1 MWRSSLSGWCNSNPH
16 SLHLVLVDFP
26 FFPKR
31 PMTYDFYEL
40 IKRFF
45 IPCSLAIKNITVLG
59 SGVMGHGI
67 AQVSATA
74 GYNVVLRDIKQEFLD
89 KAMEKIKWSLDKLV
103 TKEKIS
109 SEEGATIFSRIT
121 PIVDLNDAVKDAE
134 LVIEVVPEIMD
145 LKKQVYA
152 ELDKVAKPE
161 VVFASNTSTLPIT
174 EIANTTSR
182 PDKFIGIH
190 FFNPPQLM
198 KLVEVIPGEKT
209 SQEITNL
216 TQEFVKSVNKQAV
229 LCRKDVPGFI
239 INRLFIPMVHE
250 ACYLQDRT
258 GSTLEE
264 IDSAVKFKLGFPMGI
279 FELADF
285 TGMDVIH
292 KATVEMH
299 LRDKKVIT
307 PHKTIEKMFD
317 EKKLGQ
323 KSGEGYYKYSDDKY
337 ERVEL
342 SEELAQKCNPIQL
355 VANVLNNAAWLITN
369 GASDIEEIE
378 MAARLGLGLRKPLFE
393 TAKEVGIK
401 NIVDELNNLAQIHGE
416 FYKPDP
422 LLESMV

>member
-1 MWRSSLSGWCNSNPH
+1 
-16 SLHLVLVDFP
+16 
-26 FFPKR
+26 
-31 PMTYDFYEL
+31 MTV
-40 IKRFF
+40 
-45 IPCSLAIKNITVLG
+45 KNITVLG

-103 TKEKIS
+103 SKEKIS
-109 SEEGATIFSRIT
+109 KEEGDSIFSRIT
-121 PIVDLNDAVKDAE
+121 PIVDLNEAVKNAE

-145 LKKQVYA
+145 LKKLVYA
-152 ELDKVAKPE
+152 ELDKVAGPE
-161 VVFASNTSTLPIT
+161 VIFASNTSTLPIT

-182 PDKFIGIH
+182 PEKFIGIH

-198 KLVEVIPGEKT
+198 KLVEIIPGEKT
-209 SQEITNL
+209 SQEITDL
-216 TQEFVKSVNKQAV
+216 TQEYVKSVNKQAV

-250 ACYLQDRT
+250 ACYAQDRT
-258 GSTLEE
+258 NATLEE

-299 LRDKKVIT
+299 LRDKKVIN
-307 PHKTIEKMFD
+307 PHPTIEKMFN

-337 ERVEL
+337 ERVSL
-342 SEELAQKCNPIQL
+342 SEELAEKFNPIQL
-355 VANVLNNAAWLITN
+355 VANILNNAAWLITN
-369 GASDIEEIE
+369 GASDIGEIE
-378 MAARLGLGLRKPLFE
+378 KAAQLGLGLKKPLFE
-393 TAKEVGIK
+393 TAKEIGIK
-401 NIVDELNNLAQIHGE
+401 NIVDELNNLAKEHGE

-422 LLESMV
+422 LLISMQ

>member
-1 MWRSSLSGWCNSNPH
+1 L
-16 SLHLVLVDFP
+16 
-26 FFPKR
+26 
-31 PMTYDFYEL
+31 T
-40 IKRFF
+40 
-45 IPCSLAIKNITVLG
+45 IKNITVLG

-74 GYNVVLRDIKQEFLD
+74 GYNIVLRDIKQEFLD
-89 KAMEKIKWSLDKLV
+89 KAMEKIRWSLDKLV

-109 SEEGATIFSRIT
+109 KEESDAIFSRIT

-161 VVFASNTSTLPIT
+161 VIFASNTSTLPIT

-209 SQEITNL
+209 SHEITNL
-216 TQEFVKSVNKQAV
+216 IQEFVKSINKQAV
-229 LCRKDVPGFI
+229 VCRKDVPGFI

-258 GSTLEE
+258 GATLEE

-299 LRDKKVIT
+299 LRDKKVIN
-307 PHKTIEKMFD
+307 PHKIVEKMFD
-317 EKKLGQ
+317 EKKFGQ
-323 KSGEGYYKYSDDKY
+323 KSGEGYYKYSDDRY

-369 GASDIEEIE
+369 GASDVEEIE
-378 MAARLGLGLRKPLFE
+378 KAARLGLGLKKPLFE
-393 TAKEVGIK
+393 TAKEIGIK
-401 NIVDELNNLAQIHGE
+401 NIVDELNKLAEAHGE

-422 LLESMV
+422 LLESMI

>member
-1 MWRSSLSGWCNSNPH
+1 MTKMEKYIIK
-16 SLHLVLVDFP
+16 DTE
-26 FFPKR
+26 FFHF
-31 PMTYDFYEL
+31 MTV
-40 IKRFF
+40 
-45 IPCSLAIKNITVLG
+45 KNITVLG

-103 TKEKIS
+103 SKEKIS
-109 SEEGATIFSRIT
+109 KDEGDSIFARIT
-121 PIVDLNDAVKDAE
+121 PIVDLNEAVKNAE

-145 LKKQVYA
+145 LKKSVYA
-152 ELDKVAKPE
+152 ELDKAAGPDVI
-161 VVFASNTSTLPIT
+161 FASNTSTLPIT

-182 PDKFIGIH
+182 PEKFIGIH

-209 SQEITNL
+209 AQEITDL
-216 TQEFVKSVNKQAV
+216 TQEYVKSVNKQAV

-250 ACYLQDRT
+250 ACYAQDRT
-258 GSTLEE
+258 NSTLEE

-299 LRDKKVIT
+299 LRDKKVIN
-307 PHKTIEKMFD
+307 PHPTIEKMFD

-337 ERVEL
+337 ERVAL
-342 SEELAQKCNPIQL
+342 SEELAEKFNPIQL
-355 VANVLNNAAWLITN
+355 VANILNNAAWLITN
-369 GASDIEEIE
+369 GASDIGEIE
-378 MAARLGLGLRKPLFE
+378 KAAQLGLGLKKPLFE
-393 TAKEVGIK
+393 TAKEIGIK
-401 NIVDELNNLAQIHGE
+401 NIVNELNKLAEKHGE

-422 LLESMV
+422 LLISMQ

>member
-1 MWRSSLSGWCNSNPH
+1 LN
-16 SLHLVLVDFP
+16 
-26 FFPKR
+26 
-31 PMTYDFYEL
+31 EL
-40 IKRFF
+40 IKG
-45 IPCSLAIKNITVLG
+45 ISEYGVLNIKNITVLG

-89 KAMEKIKWSLDKLV
+89 KAMEKIHWSLDKLV

-109 SEEGATIFSRIT
+109 KEEGDAIFSRIT
-121 PIVDLNDAVKDAE
+121 PVVDLNDAVKDAE

-152 ELDKVAKPE
+152 ELDKAAKPE
-161 VVFASNTSTLPIT
+161 VIFASNTSTLPIT

-209 SQEITNL
+209 AQEITEL
-216 TQEFVKSVNKQAV
+216 TQDFVRSVNKQAV

-258 GSTLEE
+258 GASLEE

-299 LRDKKVIT
+299 LRDKKVIK
-307 PHKTIEKMFD
+307 PHKTVEKMFD

-342 SEELAQKCNPIQL
+342 SEELAKKCDPIQL

-369 GASDIEEIE
+369 GASDVEEIE
-378 MAARLGLGLRKPLFE
+378 KAAKLGLGLRKPLFE
-393 TAKEVGIK
+393 TAKEIGIQ
-401 NIVDELNNLAQIHGE
+401 NIVSELNKLAQEHGE

-422 LLESMV
+422 LLESMI

>member
-1 MWRSSLSGWCNSNPH
+1 
-16 SLHLVLVDFP
+16 
-26 FFPKR
+26 
-31 PMTYDFYEL
+31 MT
-40 IKRFF
+40 
-45 IPCSLAIKNITVLG
+45 IKNITVLG

-74 GYNVVLRDIKQEFLD
+74 GYNVVLRDIEQGFLD
-89 KAMEKIKWSLDKLV
+89 KAMEKIRWSLDKLV
-103 TKEKIS
+103 NKEKIS
-109 SEEGATIFSRIT
+109 KEEGDSIFGRIK
-121 PIVDLNDAVKDAE
+121 PVVDLNEAVKDAE

-145 LKKQVYA
+145 LKKKVYA
-152 ELDKVAKPE
+152 ELDKAAKPD
-161 VVFASNTSTLPIT
+161 VIFASNTSTLPIT

-209 SQEITNL
+209 SPEITDL
-216 TQEFVKSVNKQAV
+216 TKEYVNSVNKQAV
-229 LCRKDVPGFI
+229 VCRKDVPGFI

-250 ACYLQDRT
+250 ACFVKDRT
-258 GSTLEE
+258 GATLEE
-264 IDSAVKFKLGFPMGI
+264 IDSAVKFRLGFPMGI

-292 KATVEMH
+292 KATTEMH
-299 LRDKKVIT
+299 LRDKKVIK
-307 PHKTIEKMFD
+307 PHPLVEKMFD

-337 ERVEL
+337 ERVAL
-342 SEELAQKCNPIQL
+342 SEELAEKCDPIQL
-355 VANVLNNAAWLITN
+355 VANIINNAAWLISN

-378 MAARLGLGLRKPLFE
+378 KAAQLGLGLKKPLFE
-393 TAKEVGIK
+393 TAKEIGIK
-401 NIVDELNNLAQIHGE
+401 KIVDELNKLAEEHGE

-422 LLESMV
+422 LLVSMQ

>member
-1 MWRSSLSGWCNSNPH
+1 MN
-16 SLHLVLVDFP
+16 
-26 FFPKR
+26 
-31 PMTYDFYEL
+31 EL
-40 IKRFF
+40 IKG
-45 IPCSLAIKNITVLG
+45 ISEYGVLNIKNITVLG

-89 KAMEKIKWSLDKLV
+89 KAMEKIHWSLDKLV

-109 SEEGATIFSRIT
+109 KEEGDAIFSRIT
-121 PIVDLNDAVKDAE
+121 PVVDLNDAVKDAE

-152 ELDKVAKPE
+152 ELDKAAKPE
-161 VVFASNTSTLPIT
+161 VIFASNTSTLPIT

-209 SQEITNL
+209 APEITEL
-216 TQEFVKSVNKQAV
+216 TQDFVRSVNKQAV

-258 GSTLEE
+258 GASLEE

-299 LRDKKVIT
+299 LRDKKVIN
-307 PHKTIEKMFD
+307 PHKTVERMFD

-342 SEELAQKCNPIQL
+342 SEELAKKCDPIQL

-369 GASDIEEIE
+369 GASDVEEIE
-378 MAARLGLGLRKPLFE
+378 KAAKLGLGLRKPLFE
-393 TAKEVGIK
+393 TAKEIGIQ
-401 NIVDELNNLAQIHGE
+401 NILDELNKLAQEHGE

-422 LLESMV
+422 LLESMI

>member
-1 MWRSSLSGWCNSNPH
+1 M
-16 SLHLVLVDFP
+16 LV
-26 FFPKR
+26 
-31 PMTYDFYEL
+31 
-40 IKRFF
+40 
-45 IPCSLAIKNITVLG
+45 KNITVLG

-103 TKEKIS
+103 SKEKIS
-109 SEEGATIFSRIT
+109 KEEGDSIFSRIT
-121 PIVDLNDAVKDAE
+121 PIVDLKEAVKNAE

-145 LKKQVYA
+145 LKKSVYA
-152 ELDKVAKPE
+152 ELDKVAGPE
-161 VVFASNTSTLPIT
+161 VIFASNTSTLPIT

-182 PDKFIGIH
+182 PEKFIGIH

-209 SQEITNL
+209 SQEITDL
-216 TQEFVKSVNKQAV
+216 TQEYVKSVNKQSV

-250 ACYLQDRT
+250 ACYAQDRT
-258 GSTLEE
+258 NATLEE

-299 LRDKKVIT
+299 LRDKKVIN
-307 PHKTIEKMFD
+307 PHPTVEKMFD
-317 EKKLGQ
+317 GKKLGQ

-337 ERVEL
+337 ERVAL
-342 SEELAQKCNPIQL
+342 SEQLAEKFNPIQL
-355 VANVLNNAAWLITN
+355 VANILNNAAWLITN
-369 GASDIEEIE
+369 GASDIGEIE
-378 MAARLGLGLRKPLFE
+378 KAAQLGLGLKKPLFE
-393 TAKEVGIK
+393 TAKEIGIK
-401 NIVDELNNLAQIHGE
+401 NIVDELNKLAEKYGE

-422 LLESMV
+422 LLISMQ

>member
-1 MWRSSLSGWCNSNPH
+1 MR
-16 SLHLVLVDFP
+16 V
-26 FFPKR
+26 
-31 PMTYDFYEL
+31 
-40 IKRFF
+40 
-45 IPCSLAIKNITVLG
+45 KNITVLG

-103 TKEKIS
+103 SKEKIS
-109 SEEGATIFSRIT
+109 KEEGDSIFSRII
-121 PIVDLNDAVKDAE
+121 PIVDLNEAVKNAE
-134 LVIEVVPEIMD
+134 LVIEVVPEIME
-145 LKKQVYA
+145 LKKLVYA
-152 ELDKVAKPE
+152 ELDKVAGPE
-161 VVFASNTSTLPIT
+161 VIFASNTSTLPIT

-182 PDKFIGIH
+182 PEKFIGIH

-198 KLVEVIPGEKT
+198 KLVEIIPGEKT
-209 SQEITNL
+209 SQEITDL
-216 TQEFVKSVNKQAV
+216 TQEYVKSVNKQAV

-250 ACYLQDRT
+250 ACYAQDRT
-258 GSTLEE
+258 NATLEE

-299 LRDKKVIT
+299 LRDKKVIN
-307 PHKTIEKMFD
+307 PHPTIEKMFD
-317 EKKLGQ
+317 ERKLGQ

-337 ERVEL
+337 ERVSL
-342 SEELAQKCNPIQL
+342 SEELAEKFNPIQL
-355 VANVLNNAAWLITN
+355 VANILNNAAWLITN
-369 GASDIEEIE
+369 GASDIGEIE
-378 MAARLGLGLRKPLFE
+378 KAAQLGLGLKKPLFE
-393 TAKEVGIK
+393 TAKEIGIK
-401 NIVDELNNLAQIHGE
+401 NIIDELNELAEKHGE

-422 LLESMV
+422 LLISMQ

>member
-1 MWRSSLSGWCNSNPH
+1 
-16 SLHLVLVDFP
+16 
-26 FFPKR
+26 
-31 PMTYDFYEL
+31 MTV
-40 IKRFF
+40 
-45 IPCSLAIKNITVLG
+45 KNITVLG

-103 TKEKIS
+103 SKEKIS
-109 SEEGATIFSRIT
+109 KEEGESIFSRIT
-121 PIVDLNDAVKDAE
+121 PIVDLNEAVKNAE

-145 LKKQVYA
+145 LKKSVYA
-152 ELDKVAKPE
+152 ELDKVAGPE
-161 VVFASNTSTLPIT
+161 VIFASNTSTLPIT

-182 PDKFIGIH
+182 PEKFIGIH

-209 SQEITNL
+209 SQEITDL
-216 TQEFVKSVNKQAV
+216 TLEYVKSVNKQAV
-229 LCRKDVPGFI
+229 VCRKDVPGFI

-258 GSTLEE
+258 NATLEE

-299 LRDKKVIT
+299 LRDKKVIN
-307 PHKTIEKMFD
+307 PHPTIEKMFN

-337 ERVEL
+337 ERVAL
-342 SEELAQKCNPIQL
+342 SEELAEKFNPIQL
-355 VANVLNNAAWLITN
+355 VANILNNAAWLITN
-369 GASDIEEIE
+369 GASDIGEIE
-378 MAARLGLGLRKPLFE
+378 KAAQLGLGLKKPLFE
-393 TAKEVGIK
+393 TAKEIGIK
-401 NIVDELNNLAQIHGE
+401 NIVDELNKLTEKYGE

-422 LLESMV
+422 LLISMQ

>member
-1 MWRSSLSGWCNSNPH
+1 
-16 SLHLVLVDFP
+16 
-26 FFPKR
+26 
-31 PMTYDFYEL
+31 MTV
-40 IKRFF
+40 
-45 IPCSLAIKNITVLG
+45 KNITVLG

-103 TKEKIS
+103 SKEKIS
-109 SEEGATIFSRIT
+109 KEEGDSIFSRIT
-121 PIVDLNDAVKDAE
+121 PIVDLNEAVKNAE

-145 LKKQVYA
+145 LKKSVYA
-152 ELDKVAKPE
+152 ELDKAANPE

-182 PDKFIGIH
+182 PEKFIGIH

-209 SQEITNL
+209 SQEITDL
-216 TQEFVKSVNKQAV
+216 TLEYVKSVNKQAV
-229 LCRKDVPGFI
+229 VCRKDVPGFI

-250 ACYLQDRT
+250 ACYAQDRT
-258 GSTLEE
+258 NSTLEE

-299 LRDKKVIT
+299 LRDKKVIN
-307 PHKTIEKMFD
+307 PHPTIEKMFD

-337 ERVEL
+337 ERVAL
-342 SEELAQKCNPIQL
+342 SEELAEKFNPIQL
-355 VANVLNNAAWLITN
+355 VANILNNAAWLITN
-369 GASDIEEIE
+369 GASDIGEIE
-378 MAARLGLGLRKPLFE
+378 KAAQLGLGLKKPLFE
-393 TAKEVGIK
+393 TAKEIGIK
-401 NIVDELNNLAQIHGE
+401 NIVNELNKLAEKHGE

-422 LLESMV
+422 LLVSMQ

>member
-1 MWRSSLSGWCNSNPH
+1 M
-16 SLHLVLVDFP
+16 VV
-26 FFPKR
+26 
-31 PMTYDFYEL
+31 
-40 IKRFF
+40 
-45 IPCSLAIKNITVLG
+45 KNITVLG

-103 TKEKIS
+103 SKEKIS
-109 SEEGATIFSRIT
+109 KEEGESIFSRIT
-121 PIVDLNDAVKDAE
+121 PIVDLNEAVKNAE

-145 LKKQVYA
+145 LKKSVYA
-152 ELDKVAKPE
+152 ELDKVAGPE
-161 VVFASNTSTLPIT
+161 VIFASNTSTLPIT

-182 PDKFIGIH
+182 PEKFIGIH

-209 SQEITNL
+209 SQEITDL
-216 TQEFVKSVNKQAV
+216 TQEYVKSVNKQAV

-250 ACYLQDRT
+250 ACFAQDRT
-258 GSTLEE
+258 NATLEE

-299 LRDKKVIT
+299 LRDKKVIN
-307 PHKTIEKMFD
+307 PHPTVEKMFN

-337 ERVEL
+337 ERVML
-342 SEELAQKCNPIQL
+342 SEELAQKFNPIQL
-355 VANVLNNAAWLITN
+355 VANIVNNAAWLITN
-369 GASDIEEIE
+369 GASDIGEIE
-378 MAARLGLGLRKPLFE
+378 KAAQLGLGLKKPLFE
-393 TAKEVGIK
+393 TAKEIGIK
-401 NIVDELNNLAQIHGE
+401 NIVDELNKLAEKYGE

-422 LLESMV
+422 LLISMQ

>member
-1 MWRSSLSGWCNSNPH
+1 
-16 SLHLVLVDFP
+16 
-26 FFPKR
+26 
-31 PMTYDFYEL
+31 MTV
-40 IKRFF
+40 
-45 IPCSLAIKNITVLG
+45 KNITVLG

-103 TKEKIS
+103 SKEKIS
-109 SEEGATIFSRIT
+109 KEEGDSIFSRIR
-121 PIVDLNDAVKDAE
+121 PIVDLNEAVKNAE

-145 LKKQVYA
+145 LKKSVYA
-152 ELDKVAKPE
+152 ELDKAANPE

-182 PDKFIGIH
+182 PEKFIGIH

-209 SQEITNL
+209 SQEITDL
-216 TQEFVKSVNKQAV
+216 TLEYVKSVNKQAV
-229 LCRKDVPGFI
+229 VCRKDVPGFI

-250 ACYLQDRT
+250 ACYAQDRT
-258 GSTLEE
+258 NSTLEE

-299 LRDKKVIT
+299 LRDKKVIN
-307 PHKTIEKMFD
+307 PHPTVEKMFD

-337 ERVEL
+337 ERVAL
-342 SEELAQKCNPIQL
+342 SEELAEKFNPIQL
-355 VANVLNNAAWLITN
+355 VANILNNAAWLITN
-369 GASDIEEIE
+369 GASDIGEIE
-378 MAARLGLGLRKPLFE
+378 KAAQLGLGLKKPLFE
-393 TAKEVGIK
+393 TAKEIGIK
-401 NIVDELNNLAQIHGE
+401 NIVDELNKLAEKHGD

-422 LLESMV
+422 LLISML

>member
-1 MWRSSLSGWCNSNPH
+1 M
-16 SLHLVLVDFP
+16 LV
-26 FFPKR
+26 
-31 PMTYDFYEL
+31 
-40 IKRFF
+40 
-45 IPCSLAIKNITVLG
+45 KNITVLG

-103 TKEKIS
+103 SKEKIS
-109 SEEGATIFSRIT
+109 KEEGDSIFSRII
-121 PIVDLNDAVKDAE
+121 PIVDLKEAVKNAE

-145 LKKQVYA
+145 LKKSVYA
-152 ELDKVAKPE
+152 ELDKVAGPE
-161 VVFASNTSTLPIT
+161 VIFASNTSTLPIT

-182 PDKFIGIH
+182 PEKFIGIH

-209 SQEITNL
+209 SQKIIDL
-216 TQEFVKSVNKQAV
+216 TQEYVKSINKQAV

-250 ACYLQDRT
+250 ACYAQDRT
-258 GSTLEE
+258 NATLEE

-299 LRDKKVIT
+299 LRDKKVIN
-307 PHKTIEKMFD
+307 PHPTIEKMFN

-337 ERVEL
+337 ERVSL
-342 SEELAQKCNPIQL
+342 SEELAEKFNPIQL
-355 VANVLNNAAWLITN
+355 VANILNNAAWLITN
-369 GASDIEEIE
+369 GASDIGEIE
-378 MAARLGLGLRKPLFE
+378 KAAQLGLGLKKPLFE
-393 TAKEVGIK
+393 TAKEIGIK
-401 NIVDELNNLAQIHGE
+401 NIIDELNELAEKHGE

-422 LLESMV
+422 LLISMQ

>member
-1 MWRSSLSGWCNSNPH
+1 M
-16 SLHLVLVDFP
+16 LV
-26 FFPKR
+26 
-31 PMTYDFYEL
+31 
-40 IKRFF
+40 
-45 IPCSLAIKNITVLG
+45 KNITVLG

-103 TKEKIS
+103 SKEKIS
-109 SEEGATIFSRIT
+109 KEERESIFSRIT
-121 PIVDLNDAVKDAE
+121 PIVDLEKAVKNAE
-134 LVIEVVPEIMD
+134 MIIEVVPEIME
-145 LKKQVYA
+145 LKKKVYA
-152 ELDKVAKPE
+152 ELDKVAGPE
-161 VVFASNTSTLPIT
+161 VIFASNTSTLPIT

-182 PDKFIGIH
+182 PEKFIGIH

-209 SQEITNL
+209 SQEITDL
-216 TQEFVKSVNKQAV
+216 TKEYVKSVNKQV
-229 LCRKDVPGFI
+229 VVCRKDVPGFI

-250 ACYLQDRT
+250 ACFVKDRT
-258 GSTLEE
+258 GATLEE

-292 KATVEMH
+292 KATTEMY
-299 LRDKKVIT
+299 LRDKKVIN
-307 PHKTIEKMFD
+307 PHPLVEKMFD

-337 ERVEL
+337 ERISL
-342 SEELAQKCNPIQL
+342 SEELAEKCNPIQI
-355 VANVLNNAAWLITN
+355 VANILNNAAWLITN

-378 MAARLGLGLRKPLFE
+378 KAAQLGLGLKKPLFE
-393 TAKEVGIK
+393 TAKQIGIK
-401 NIVDELNNLAQIHGE
+401 KIVDELNKLAEEHGE

-422 LLESMV
+422 LLTSMQ

>member
-1 MWRSSLSGWCNSNPH
+1 MVFQRWCVS
-16 SLHLVLVDFP
+16 V
-26 FFPKR
+26 
-31 PMTYDFYEL
+31 
-40 IKRFF
+40 
-45 IPCSLAIKNITVLG
+45 KNITVLG

-67 AQVSATA
+67 AQVAATA
-74 GYNVVLRDIKQEFLD
+74 GYNIVLRDIKQEFLD
-89 KAMEKIKWSLDKLV
+89 KAMEKIRWSLDKLV
-103 TKEKIS
+103 SKEKIS
-109 SEEGATIFSRIT
+109 KEEGDAIFARIK

-161 VVFASNTSTLPIT
+161 VIFASNTSTLPIT

-209 SQEITNL
+209 SSEITEM
-216 TQEFVKSVNKQAV
+216 TQDFVKSVNKQAV

-258 GSTLEE
+258 GATLEE

-299 LRDKKVIT
+299 LRDKKVIN
-307 PHKTIEKMFD
+307 PHSTVEKMFD
-317 EKKLGQ
+317 DKKLGQ

-342 SEELAQKCNPIQL
+342 SEELAEKCNPIQL
-355 VANVLNNAAWLITN
+355 VANILNNAAWLITN
-369 GASDIEEIE
+369 GASDEEEIE
-378 MAARLGLGLRKPLFE
+378 KAAKLGLGLRKPLFE
-393 TAKEVGIK
+393 TAKEIGIK
-401 NIVDELNNLAQIHGE
+401 NIVDELNKLADEYGE

-422 LLESMV
+422 LLKSMI